1 MFANVQDDYNLRI
14 IDFGLA
20 EQLEEN
26 TDHVVS
32 ILPTVQSTEY
42 EVTASKYSPCKFWKS
57 DYFYILIYN
66 YPVDNVYVRDPGV
79 HVTRGDGL

>member
-26 TDHVVS
+26 TDHVVN
-32 ILPTVQSTEY
+32 ILPIFTVTYSSTRSQKIFPPK
-42 EVTASKYSPCKFWKS
+42 VLKVW
-57 DYFYILIYN
+57 LLYN
-66 YPVDNVYVRDPGV
+66 FLSNYDLDNVYVRDPGV

>member
-32 ILPTVQSTEY
+32 ILPTGLSTRRQQASIPL
-42 EVTASKYSPCKFWKS
+42 EVLK
-57 DYFYILIYN
+57 
-66 YPVDNVYVRDPGV
+66 V
-79 HVTRGDGL
+79 

>member
-26 TDHVVS
+26 TDHVVN
-32 ILPTVQSTEY
+32 ILPILQLPTV
-42 EVTASKYSPCKFWKS
+42 VRGHRKYSPRKFWKS
-57 DYFYILIYN
+57 DYFIIFSLIMI
-66 YPVDNVYVRDPGV
+66 
-79 HVTRGDGL
+79 

>member
-26 TDHVVS
+26 TDHVVNIYRHYYS
-32 ILPTVQSTEY
+32 IRGREQQ
-42 EVTASKYSPCKFWKS
+42 YSLRKFSKS
-57 DYFYILIYN
+57 D
-66 YPVDNVYVRDPGV
+66 
-79 HVTRGDGL
+79 

>member
-32 ILPTVQSTEY
+32 ILTTVTVQSTRWQQAIIPP
-42 EVTASKYSPCKFWKS
+42 ASSESLITFIFW
-57 DYFYILIYN
+57 YIIIL
-66 YPVDNVYVRDPGV
+66 
-79 HVTRGDGL
+79 

>member
-26 TDHVVS
+26 TDHVVN
-32 ILPTVQSTEY
+32 IYSTRQG
-42 EVTASKYSPCKFWKS
+42 TAIFPQKVFK
-57 DYFYILIYN
+57 
-66 YPVDNVYVRDPGV
+66 V
-79 HVTRGDGL
+79 

>member
-26 TDHVVS
+26 TDHVVN
-32 ILPTVQSTEY
+32 IVPTLKAAVVRGTR
-42 EVTASKYSPCKFWKS
+42 KYSPSKFWKS
-57 DYFYILIYN
+57 DYFYNLLYN
-66 YPVDNVYVRDPGV
+66 YDLDNVYVWDPRV

>member
-26 TDHVVS
+26 TDHVVNISQHYS
-32 ILPTVQSTEY
+32 ISTRGLEIFPLQVLKVWLLFILLY
-42 EVTASKYSPCKFWKS
+42 N
-57 DYFYILIYN
+57 YIL
-66 YPVDNVYVRDPGV
+66 DNVYVRDPGV

>member
-26 TDHVVS
+26 TDHVVN
-32 ILPTVQSTEY
+32 IYQYFLYEGTV
-42 EVTASKYSPCKFWKS
+42 VISKYSPE
-57 DYFYILIYN
+57 
-66 YPVDNVYVRDPGV
+66 
-79 HVTRGDGL
+79 

>member
-32 ILPTVQSTEY
+32 ILPTGLSTRN
-42 EVTASKYSPCKFWKS
+42 SKQVFPWKFWKS
-57 DYFYILIYN
+57 DYFYILWYN
-66 YPVDNVYVRDPGV
+66 YPVDNVYVRDPGI

>member
-26 TDHVVS
+26 TDHVVT
-32 ILPTVQSTEY
+32 IYQYLPGDT
-42 EVTASKYSPCKFWKS
+42 KYSPGSFES
-57 DYFYILIYN
+57 LITFLI
-66 YPVDNVYVRDPGV
+66 V
-79 HVTRGDGL
+79 LIIMI

>member
-32 ILPTVQSTEY
+32 ILLTVQSSRRQQASIPL
-42 EVTASKYSPCKFWKS
+42 EVLK
-57 DYFYILIYN
+57 
-66 YPVDNVYVRDPGV
+66 V
-79 HVTRGDGL
+79 